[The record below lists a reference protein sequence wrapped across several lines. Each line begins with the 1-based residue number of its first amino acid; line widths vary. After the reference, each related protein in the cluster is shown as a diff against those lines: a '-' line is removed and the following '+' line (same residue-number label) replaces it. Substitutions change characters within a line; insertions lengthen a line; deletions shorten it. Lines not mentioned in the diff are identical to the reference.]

1 MLIAMLDDHCLE
13 CNTQLTNNKKEGGT
27 TSIDTN
33 EPLSGFDFVYLQTAG
48 IQLPHKIL
56 SFLDTNTTKLG
67 TLVSDA
73 VHV

>member
-33 EPLSGFDFVYLQTAG
+33 EPLSGFDFVYLP
-48 IQLPHKIL
+48 IDFK
-56 SFLDTNTTKLG
+56 
-67 TLVSDA
+67 
-73 VHV
+73 